1 MNVLFD
7 NCTSPVMASTLNGFI
22 ESSGHKAIHIR
33 QLPLTNPTD
42 IQWIEYLADS
52 PEQWLVVT
60 GDQRIR
66 KNKAEAQAFRR
77 AHLRG
82 VVLASAY
89 QKTPMHRCCA
99 VIVHQWPTHYD
110 TVQKFDP
117 PFMLEMSI
125 NFAGKFKQLPV

>member
-1 MNVLFD
+1 MKVLFD

-22 ESSGHKAIHIR
+22 CSDGHQAIHIR
-33 QLPLTNPTD
+33 QLPLADPKD
-42 IQWIEYLADS
+42 IEWIEYIATTDD
-52 PEQWLVVT
+52 EWLVFT

-77 AHLRG
+77 ANLRG
-82 VVLASAY
+82 VVLAAAY

-99 VIVHQWPTHYD
+99 VVIDQWPRLYD
-110 TVQKFDP
+110 TIQRFDP

-125 NFAGKFKQLPV
+125 NFRGKFRLLSV